1 MLILS
6 SKDPT
11 SMLDTI
17 PPPPRPPVF
26 WGGLGFFVVSFECSF
41 GFGFLGFFF
50 VWQIC
55 LNIQYFILAFV
66 FQILV

>member
-17 PPPPRPPVF
+17 PPPRPPVF
-26 WGGLGFFVVSFECSF
+26 WGGWDFLLFLLSVLLVLGFW
-41 GFGFLGFFF
+41 GFFLYGKY
-50 VWQIC
+50 V
-55 LNIQYFILAFV
+55 
-66 FQILV
+66 